1 MRRTKRRALS
11 RRTSLRGAKGDTMKH
26 RKIRMHS
33 PVIVTVLVVGIP
45 AALTARV
52 PVTPGHAVRLPAGVG
67 HIRDRK
73 GR

>member
-1 MRRTKRRALS
+1 
-11 RRTSLRGAKGDTMKH
+11 MKH